1 MVSISISLIIPVILI
16 LQSSLFA
23 LVLLTDKG
31 PKRNSNRL
39 LASFLLVLA
48 AQFVCILLEDVFP
61 PALFIER
68 IMCVFGFAYGPL
80 LYFYT
85 RSLIFND
92 FEFKPSHLLHLLP
105 SLIFFLAPLADCPL
119 CFDYGVLLY
128 LSLVAYVGFA
138 IRDLLYY
145 RRIVRNTQSEISHM
159 ELKWLQWTMI
169 FFCCALFLD
178 VLDQMFWNLDIAGL
192 SPIHMSLLIL
202 LSWMFYKGLK
212 QPQLF
217 LGVSRMDQSLDRLQ
231 FEKGQTEDPQA
242 DLELEKIR
250 HYFATEQPFT
260 DPNLSLSDLAEQL
273 DLPLRRLSWLIN
285 THFGQNFMSFI
296 NEHRINLAKERLLA
310 PKDPGET
317 ILEVMYD
324 VGFNSKSSF
333 NTLFKKA
340 TGLTPTQ
347 FRKQK
352 GVD

>member
-1 MVSISISLIIPVILI
+1 MSISISHIIPVILI
-16 LQSSLFA
+16 LQSGLFA
-23 LVLLTDKG
+23 FVLFTDQG
-31 PKRNSNRL
+31 PKKNSNRL
-39 LASFLLVLA
+39 LASFLLILA
-48 AQFVCILLEDVFP
+48 TQFVCILLKDAFP
-61 PALFIER
+61 PAIFMER

-92 FEFKPSHLLHLLP
+92 FEFKPLHLLHFLP
-105 SLIFFLAPLADCPL
+105 SLVFFLSPLANCPL
-119 CFDYGVLLY
+119 CFDFGILLY
-128 LSLVAYVGFA
+128 LSLVVYVSLA
-138 IRDLLYY
+138 IQDLLYY
-145 RRIVRNTQSEISHM
+145 RRIVRNTQSEISRM

-169 FFCCALFLD
+169 LFCGTLFLD
-178 VLDQMFWNLDIAGL
+178 VLDHMFWNLDIGGL
-192 SPIHMSLLIL
+192 SPIHISLLIL
-202 LSWMFYKGLK
+202 VNWMFYKGLK

-217 LGVSRMDQSLDRLQ
+217 LGVSQTDQNLVQGRTGKWA
-231 FEKGQTEDPQA
+231 EEDPQVEV
-242 DLELEKIR
+242 ELEKIWR
-250 HYFATEQPFT
+250 YLTEERPFT

-273 DLPLRRLSWLIN
+273 ELPIRRLSFLIN

-333 NTLFKKA
+333 NTLFKQT
-340 TGLTPTQ
+340 TGMTPTQ

-352 GVD
+352 GDH